1 MSSPAF
7 TPHAAEVQAAAELYQ
22 QAAQALLLAY
32 QRNKEAT
39 RHHSQGAFRAAL
51 HHASLSMEYA
61 GVAHMHLQKAHALSQ
76 ALSGSGRGAQVM
88 ASTRGSIRKDH

>member
-7 TPHAAEVQAAAELYQ
+7 TPHASEVQAAAELYQ

-39 RHHSQGAFRAAL
+39 RHHAHGAFRAAL
-51 HHASLSMEYA
+51 HHASES
-61 GVAHMHLQKAHALSQ
+61 VAHASAAHAHLQQ
-76 ALSGSGRGAQVM
+76 ALAISMSLSCGVQAGTVLSHSSALRQ
-88 ASTRGSIRKDH
+88 DH